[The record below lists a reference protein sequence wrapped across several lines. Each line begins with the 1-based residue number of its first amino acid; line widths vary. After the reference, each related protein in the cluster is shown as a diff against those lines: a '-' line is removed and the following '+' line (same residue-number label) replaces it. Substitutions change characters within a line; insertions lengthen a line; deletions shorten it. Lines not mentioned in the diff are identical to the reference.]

1 MNEREMEQEGQ
12 NRKRT
17 GWGIQGKMFFFLEL
31 LFLYLDKTVTR
42 NPKARR
48 ANKALYGVS
57 QELKLKLH
65 ESIYT

>member
-1 MNEREMEQEGQ
+1 MKERWNRRDRIEKEQGGEYKE
-12 NRKRT
+12 RC
-17 GWGIQGKMFFFLEL
+17 FFFLEL